1 MQGAHGQVGKHRQG
15 QCREDHS
22 FAAQPSVQAGGLAG
36 VCSDHVRHGSRVG
49 MEGIHRGETSRRR
62 RRAEMPV
69 CGAQI
74 AMSTRCTSEIH
85 VARSVCPRRP
95 RRPRPHPGPL
105 RTFSDMENCAHGTH
119 CLTGTMHTIR
129 ALLQLAR
136 TKPGRPGKS
145 AMPAGSPQRSA
156 RSWCPR
162 SWQHPPKV

>member
-74 AMSTRCTSEIH
+74 AMSTRCTPEFMLPGRSVHVAH
-85 VARSVCPRRP
+85 VARAPTTV
-95 RRPRPHPGPL
+95 H
-105 RTFSDMENCAHGTH
+105 CAHFSTWKIAP
-119 CLTGTMHTIR
+119 TAPT
-129 ALLQLAR
+129 A
-136 TKPGRPGKS
+136 
-145 AMPAGSPQRSA
+145 SP
-156 RSWCPR
+156 CPCAPSVPR
-162 SWQHPPKV
+162 CSRQGQSEAAQEKVP